1 LISLKKKSSAQN
13 RNWFLY
19 ILKCRDGTLY
29 TGITNN
35 LSRRISQHNNGSAS
49 RYTRSR
55 RPVQCMYHEPCL
67 SRSRALKRELA
78 VKSLPKKEK
87 EKLIS
92 KLKPNRFC

>member
-1 LISLKKKSSAQN
+1 
-13 RNWFLY
+13 
-19 ILKCRDGTLY
+19 
-29 TGITNN
+29 
-35 LSRRISQHNNGSAS
+35 
-49 RYTRSR
+49 
-55 RPVQCMYHEPCL
+55 MYHEPCL